1 MHRSGNGDCNY
12 YRVCR
17 VNFEMEQLPFDKRSG
32 KIWFNNELVEWQ
44 DARVHVISH
53 GMHYASL
60 VFEGLRV
67 YNKKIFKLEDHTKRL
82 FHSARRLDIQIPYS
96 EKELNKATLKLV
108 EDQQIQNGYIRP
120 FIWRGSEM
128 MGVSAQKTKINV
140 AIAIW
145 DWPAYF
151 DTKLKQKGIKLNISK
166 WQRPPQNSSPWDSK
180 AAGLYMICTLSKHE
194 AEKQGYTD
202 SLMLDHEGN
211 IAEATSANIFF
222 KDDKGELHTPIPD
235 SFLDGIT
242 RKTVIDLAKSK
253 NIKIHERKIS
263 PDELSNF
270 KGCFITGTAAEITPV
285 GNITDNKF
293 EVCNLIK
300 DLSAS
305 YEALVG
311 KNS

>member
-1 MHRSGNGDCNY
+1 
-12 YRVCR
+12 
-17 VNFEMEQLPFDKRSG
+17 MEQLPFDKRSG

-82 FHSARRLDIQIPYS
+82 FHSARRLDIKVPYS
-96 EKELNKATLKLV
+96 EKELNEATLKLV
-108 EDQQIQNGYIRP
+108 DDQKIQNGYIRP
-120 FIWRGSEM
+120 FVWRGSEM

-222 KDDKGELHTPIPD
+222 KDTNDELNTPVPD

-242 RKTVIDLAKSK
+242 RKTVIEIAKSK
-253 NIKIHERKIS
+253 GIKINERKIS
-263 PDELSNF
+263 PNELKSF

-285 GNITDNKF
+285 ASIKDYTF
-293 EVCNLIK
+293 EVCEMIL
-300 DLSAS
+300 DLSS
-305 YEALVG
+305 TYEKMVG
-311 KNS
+311 KV

>member
-1 MHRSGNGDCNY
+1 
-12 YRVCR
+12 
-17 VNFEMEQLPFDKRSG
+17 
-32 KIWFNNELVEWQ
+32 
-44 DARVHVISH
+44 
-53 GMHYASL
+53 
-60 VFEGLRV
+60 
-67 YNKKIFKLEDHTKRL
+67 
-82 FHSARRLDIQIPYS
+82 
-96 EKELNKATLKLV
+96 
-108 EDQQIQNGYIRP
+108 
-120 FIWRGSEM
+120 M

-151 DTKLKQKGIKLNISK
+151 DPKLKLQGIKLNISK

-194 AEKQGYTD
+194 AEKNGFTD

-222 KDDKGELHTPIPD
+222 KDKNNELHTPIPD

-253 NIKIHERKIS
+253 NIIVNERKIS
-263 PDELSNF
+263 PNELPNF

-285 GNITDNKF
+285 AAILDNNFK
-293 EVCNLIK
+293 VCDMIL
-300 DLSAS
+300 DLSS
-305 YEALVG
+305 TYEKLVG
-311 KNS
+311 KN

>member
-1 MHRSGNGDCNY
+1 MQ
-12 YRVCR
+12 
-17 VNFEMEQLPFDKRSG
+17 QLPFDKRSG
-32 KIWFNNELVEWQ
+32 KIWFNDELCEWQ

-67 YNKKIFKLEDHTKRL
+67 YNSKIFKLKEHTDRL
-82 FHSARRLDIQIPYS
+82 FKSAKILDMKIPYS
-96 EKELNKATLKLV
+96 YDKIIEATKKLV
-108 EDQQIQNGYIRP
+108 SDQNIQNGYIRP
-120 FIWRGSEM
+120 FVWRGSEM
-128 MGVSAQKTKINV
+128 MGVSAQNTKINV

-145 DWPAYF
+145 DWPTYF
-151 DTKLKQKGIKLNISK
+151 DPDLKLKGIKLNISK
-166 WQRPPQNSSPWDSK
+166 WQRPPQNSSPWESK

-194 AEKQGYTD
+194 AEKEGYTD

-222 KDDKGELHTPIPD
+222 KDINNELHTPIPD

-253 NIKIHERKIS
+253 KIKVHERKIS
-263 PDELSNF
+263 PQELVDF

-285 GNITDNKF
+285 GKILDYNF

-300 DLSAS
+300 DLSIS
-305 YEALVG
+305 YEKLVG
-311 KNS
+311 K

>member
-1 MHRSGNGDCNY
+1 MQ
-12 YRVCR
+12 
-17 VNFEMEQLPFDKRSG
+17 QLPFDKRSG
-32 KIWFNNELVEWQ
+32 KIWFNNELCEWQ
-44 DARVHVISH
+44 DARVHIISH

-67 YNKKIFKLEDHTKRL
+67 YNTKIFKLEEHTERL
-82 FHSARRLDIQIPYS
+82 FNSAKILDMKIPYS
-96 EKELNKATLKLV
+96 FNEIIEATKKLV
-108 EDQQIQNGYIRP
+108 SDQNIKNGYIRP
-120 FIWRGSEM
+120 FVWRGSEM
-128 MGVSAQKTKINV
+128 MGVSAQNTKINV

-145 DWPAYF
+145 DWPTYF
-151 DTKLKQKGIKLNISK
+151 DPNLKLKGIKLNISK
-166 WQRPPQNSSPWDSK
+166 WQRPPQNSSPWESK
-180 AAGLYMICTLSKHE
+180 AAGLYMICTLSKHQ
-194 AEKQGYTD
+194 AEKEGYTD

-222 KDDKGELHTPIPD
+222 KDEKDELHTPIPD

-263 PDELSNF
+263 PNELSNF

-285 GNITDNKF
+285 GNIANNNF

-300 DLSAS
+300 NLSLS
-305 YEALVG
+305 YEELVG
-311 KNS
+311 KN